1 MGRTVLSAPL
11 REQALARLDHL
22 IHEVTQLSDGQKDL
36 LLEHLQGARTYLLG
50 AMPDEY
56 ELNLGAAKEA
66 AAGITDARLQSLVIQ
81 EVTALQEG
89 TADLEPATAQGWH
102 RPRRVHNSEP
112 ADADKGEL
120 YRFFHGYKTKLGVFY
135 PTKYIFAAFPSFRIA
150 CDAAGKLEAA
160 GFTKDEVVAVTD
172 AETSR
177 FFDEMRADAGPWG
190 ELMASFSR
198 FLGTEEVFADIDI
211 AESRQGAGFLAVY
224 CPEEEE
230 AERIR
235 NLLGPL
241 GPLSMQ
247 LYLPDGVRSLWAGN
261 SPGPQ
266 GHHP

>member
-1 MGRTVLSAPL
+1 MARTVLSAPL
-11 REQALARLDHL
+11 QEQALARIDHL
-22 IHEVTQLSDGQKDL
+22 IHKVTQLSDGQKDL

-66 AAGITDARLQSLVIQ
+66 AAGMTDASLQNLVIK
-81 EVTALQEG
+81 EMIALQKG
-89 TADLEPATAQGWH
+89 NADLAPAPAGGWH
-102 RPRRVHNSEP
+102 RPRRVHNSAP

-120 YRFFHGYKTKLGVFY
+120 YRFFHGYKTKFGVFY
-135 PTKYIFAAFPSFRIA
+135 PTEYIFAAFPSFRIA
-150 CDAAGKLEAA
+150 SDAAGKLEVA

-211 AESRQGAGFLAVY
+211 AESREGAGFLAVY

-235 NLLGPL
+235 NVLEPL

-247 LYLPDGVRSLWAGN
+247 LYLPDGVRSLWAGK